1 MIEAFYEIPSKNID
15 KSKTW
20 YSIKDK
26 ILYVKGIP
34 AKYFLEVVQNK
45 ANERN
50 HLIIFSDDSIHKLCK
65 RCSFDNYGRLKL
77 KLKHHNKHIENF
89 IDCDSNINLDYV
101 ENGIENNI
109 PYIVYKVS
117 VN

>member
-1 MIEAFYEIPSKNID
+1 MIEAFYEIPNKSID
-15 KSKTW
+15 KNKTW

-26 ILYVKGIP
+26 ILYVKGITS
-34 AKYFLEVVQNK
+34 KYFLEVIQNK
-45 ANERN
+45 ENEKS
-50 HLIIFSDDSIHKLCK
+50 HLIIFSNDSIHKFCK

-77 KLKHHNKHIENF
+77 KLKHHDKYIENI
-89 IDCDSNINLDYV
+89 IDTNSNINLDYV
-101 ENGIENNI
+101 EDGTENDV